1 MEVTSVSTT
10 ETPTPRTTSGGEGPP
25 QARPPGLSIGAL
37 AVGIIMIGVF
47 VGIVALIILSFLDAI
62 PTITWPSF
70 MVASDTTIEKFGLM
84 FLAVGMFVAVM
95 AALLF
100 MVDSKKRVPNW
111 TVAIAFVGPALAAL
125 LLGLLWPM
133 VSNLIQSFYGRSPWY
148 DQERG
153 EFVGFDNYVTIFTT
167 DQFQIVLRN
176 TILWVVLVPLVSVA
190 LGLIYAVLIDRTR
203 GEAMSKGLIFLPMAI
218 SLVGASI
225 IWRFVYEFRSAARPQ
240 IGLANQIL
248 VWLGFDPYQFL
259 LTAPWNTLFLIV
271 VMIWIQTGFA
281 MTVLSAA
288 IKAIPDDI
296 IEAARLDGVTGLG
309 MFRYVTVPSIR
320 PALLVVW
327 VTITMTT
334 LKVFDIV
341 RTMTGGNFDTSVV
354 ANEFYTQ
361 SFRQFDFGLGA
372 ALAVVL
378 FVLVFPIVTYQV
390 GQLRLSDETR

>member
-1 MEVTSVSTT
+1 MSDTKAPEKQVAPVDTGATSS
-10 ETPTPRTTSGGEGPP
+10 
-25 QARPPGLSIGAL
+25 RPPVSVAAL
-37 AVGIIMIGVF
+37 IVGIGMILVF
-47 VGIVALIILSFLDAI
+47 VGIIALIIASFFDAI
-62 PTITWPSF
+62 PTISWPDFLVTSN
-70 MVASDTTIEKFGLM
+70 TNTQKFGLM
-84 FLAVGMFVAVM
+84 FLAIGMFVAVM
-95 AALLF
+95 AAVLF

-111 TVAIAFVGPALAAL
+111 TVAIAFVGPAIAAL

-133 VSNLIQSFYGRSPWY
+133 ISNFIQSFYGRSPWY
-148 DQERG
+148 DDERG
-153 EFVGFDNYVTIFTT
+153 EFVGFDNYVEIFTT
-167 DQFQIVLRN
+167 EQFQVVLRN
-176 TILWVVLVPLVSVA
+176 TILWVLLVPIVSVA

-203 GEAMSKGLIFLPMAI
+203 GEALSKGLIFLPMAI

-240 IGLANQIL
+240 IGLANQML

-259 LTAPWNTLFLIV
+259 LNAPWNTLFLIV
-271 VMIWIQTGFA
+271 VLIWIQTGFA

-296 IEAARLDGVTGLG
+296 IEAAKLDGVTGFG

-341 RTMTGGNFDTSVV
+341 RTMTGGNFQTSVV

-361 SFRQFDFGLGA
+361 SFRQFNFGLGA

-378 FVLVFPIVTYQV
+378 FVLVIPIIIYQV
-390 GQLRLSDETR
+390 RQLRLSEEIR

>member
-1 MEVTSVSTT
+1 VTWVSSTQTPDKT
-10 ETPTPRTTSGGEGPP
+10 ESQPGGAAPV
-25 QARPPGLSIGAL
+25 AKAPGLSAGAL
-37 AVGIIMIGVF
+37 GVGIFMILVF
-47 VGIVALIILSFLDAI
+47 VGIVALIVLSFFDAI
-62 PTITWPSF
+62 PQITWPSF
-70 MVASDTTIEKFGLM
+70 LVDSDTTVEKFGLM

-95 AALLF
+95 AILLF
-100 MVDSKKRVPNW
+100 LVDSRKRVPNW
-111 TVAIAFVGPALAAL
+111 TVAIAFVGPAIAAL

-133 VSNLIQSFYGRSPWY
+133 ISNLIQSFYGNSAWY
-148 DQERG
+148 DRERA
-153 EFVGFDNYVTIFTT
+153 EFVGFDNYVEIFTT
-167 DQFQIVLRN
+167 EAFQVVLRN
-176 TILWVVLVPLVSVA
+176 TIIWVLLVPLVSVA

-203 GEAMSKGLIFLPMAI
+203 GEAVSKGLIFLPMAI

-225 IWRFVYEFRSAARPQ
+225 IWKFMYEFRSEARPQ
-240 IGLANQIL
+240 IGLLNQIL
-248 VWLGFDPYQFL
+248 VWLGLDPYQFL
-259 LTAPWNTLFLIV
+259 LTAPWNTIFLLV
-271 VMIWIQTGFA
+271 VLIWIQTGFA

-341 RTMTGGNFDTSVV
+341 RTMTGGNFQTSVV

-361 SFRQFDFGLGA
+361 SFRQFNFGLGA
-372 ALAVVL
+372 ALAVIL
-378 FVLVFPIVTYQV
+378 FILVIPIIIYQV
-390 GQLRLSDETR
+390 RQLRLSEEIR